1 MGKMMAALVSTLVY
15 SVVPVVLSWLFL
27 SYAAMQMV
35 YWSLVLVMGTPI
47 GQPLLRVVLADLYIT
62 VTGEL
67 KPRGPEFDHLP
78 ESSRRMKALSSKLRH
93 IFFWRA
99 FFGNIEFLD
108 RILFE
113 RYYSKQKIKQ
123 PLYVV

>member
-1 MGKMMAALVSTLVY
+1 
-15 SVVPVVLSWLFL
+15 
-27 SYAAMQMV
+27 
-35 YWSLVLVMGTPI
+35 MGTPI

-78 ESSRRMKALSSKLRH
+78 ESSRRLKALSSKLRH
-93 IFFWRA
+93 LFFWRA

-123 PLYVV
+123 PLYVVSPARSGSTTMGHILDADPSLTGPAMYFLIFPY